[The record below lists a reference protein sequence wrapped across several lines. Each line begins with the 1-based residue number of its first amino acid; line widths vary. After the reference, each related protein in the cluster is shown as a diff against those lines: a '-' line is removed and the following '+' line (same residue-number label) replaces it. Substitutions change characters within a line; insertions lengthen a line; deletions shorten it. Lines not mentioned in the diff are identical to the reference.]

1 MEVMEKTDNKRIFF
15 NVVVIR
21 FLRNDE
27 KTVNFPI
34 YLERV

>member
-1 MEVMEKTDNKRIFF
+1 MEMMEKTDNKRIFF
-15 NVVVIR
+15 PEVMVRI
-21 FLRNDE
+21 LRNDE